1 MMKVLAG
8 APSDVARD
16 AEVIGKPPRIMPLRE
31 DEMSDEAMDYCK
43 RLRAVLGV
51 PESGLIPLVTAT
63 MLRHPD
69 LNDAQTNMGIMLQ
82 GRGLISPR
90 ERELTVLRGAWVTGA
105 PFEWSEHC
113 VIARRVGITGEEIE
127 RVIEGGTALGWSA
140 HEAALLTAVDELLSR
155 FMITDETWAI
165 LAQTWDEQQ
174 LMEFP
179 VLVGVYAATA
189 MQQNSLRVSTEGG
202 KPGLTSR

>member
-1 MMKVLAG
+1 MIKELGG
-8 APSDVARD
+8 AASDVARD
-16 AEVIGKPPRIMPLRE
+16 AEINGKPPRIAPLRE
-31 DEMSDEAMDYCK
+31 DEMNDEAMDYCK

-127 RVIEGGTALGWSA
+127 RVIEGGAAPGWSA

-155 FMITDETWAI
+155 FMITDGTWEV
-165 LAQTWDEQQ
+165 LARTWDEKQ

-189 MQQNSLRVSTEGG
+189 MQQNSLRVTTEGG

>member
-1 MMKVLAG
+1 MQVLGG
-8 APSDVARD
+8 AASDVARD
-16 AEVIGKPPRIMPLRE
+16 AEVNGKPPRIAPLRE

-51 PESGLIPLVTAT
+51 PESGLIPAVTAT

-82 GRGLISPR
+82 GRGLIPQR
-90 ERELTVLRGAWVTGA
+90 ERELAVLRGAWVTGA
-105 PFEWSEHC
+105 PFEWSEHV

-127 RVIEGGTALGWSA
+127 RVIEGAAAPGWTA
-140 HEAALLTAVDELLSR
+140 HDAAILTAVDELLSR
-155 FMITDETWAI
+155 FMISDETWDT
-165 LAQTWDEQQ
+165 LAQSWDEKQ

-179 VLVGVYAATA
+179 VFVGVYAATA
-189 MQQNSLRVSTEGG
+189 MQQNSLRVTTEGG